1 MPVALLQAAV
11 PSSNLSFLF
20 AAFAISWAAFFLY
33 AFFLT
38 RRQKEMQQ
46 EIRALR
52 QALEQ
57 DEPEGE

>member
-11 PSSNLSFLF
+11 TSSSLSFLF

-38 RRQKEMQQ
+38 RRQKEMQR

-57 DEPEGE
+57 DGPEGE